1 MKSGDLILVPFPF
14 ADIDVKKIRPAVIL
28 GFTQDEFQDLIICA
42 VSSNVPPKLGR
53 FELVVE
59 KSKINKLKTNS
70 IIKVDRVVT
79 IRSSQ
84 VLKKLGV
91 LAKDQLELLKGRFIE
106 LIQK

>member
-1 MKSGDLILVPFPF
+1 MKSGDLILVPFSF

-28 GFTQDEFQDLIICA
+28 GFTQGQFQDLIICT
-42 VSSNVPPKLGR
+42 VSSNVPLKLGH
-53 FELVVE
+53 FELA
-59 KSKINKLKTNS
+59 INKSETNELKANS

-84 VLKKLGV
+84 VLKNLGI
-91 LAKDQLELLKGRFIE
+91 LTKDQLELLRKRFIE